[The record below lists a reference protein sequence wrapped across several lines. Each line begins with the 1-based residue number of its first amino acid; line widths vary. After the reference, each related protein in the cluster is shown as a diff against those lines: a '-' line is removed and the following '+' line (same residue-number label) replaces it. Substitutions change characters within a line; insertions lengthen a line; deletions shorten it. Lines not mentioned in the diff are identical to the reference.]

1 AAAYL
6 SVNPRNDDDLLASL
20 VPVLPDTGCPQ
31 PVAPAASAAVPAPT
45 ESLDMAT
52 DRVSA
57 RPGSITCSHSG
68 SASSTGL
75 PVRSVMDS
83 MGLGGHHT
91 PPEAM
96 VAPTLDSS
104 IGLTEVGP
112 RVNDP
117 RLFFLMNPAIESSSG
132 PVPLRS

>member
-1 AAAYL
+1 MSEMGFIAENQVMAGSSPPKRLPLPRWRSGPEQSSEVLVPSFEAWTAAAY
-6 SVNPRNDDDLLASL
+6 SAVNPRNDDDLLASL

-83 MGLGGHHT
+83 M
-91 PPEAM
+91 
-96 VAPTLDSS
+96 
-104 IGLTEVGP
+104 
-112 RVNDP
+112 
-117 RLFFLMNPAIESSSG
+117 
-132 PVPLRS
+132 